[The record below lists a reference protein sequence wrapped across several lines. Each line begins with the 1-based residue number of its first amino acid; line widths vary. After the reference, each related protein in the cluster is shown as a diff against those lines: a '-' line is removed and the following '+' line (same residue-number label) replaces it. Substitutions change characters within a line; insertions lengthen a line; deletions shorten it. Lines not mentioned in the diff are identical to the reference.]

1 MQLTFVSQ
9 KNDAAS
15 SSGSDSSDDD
25 SEDDSSDDEE
35 EVKPKTEEPSKKRK
49 AEEAVE
55 KTPKKTKVMVDGEE
69 KEASGNLFIGNLSWN
84 VDEEWLMKEFEEFG
98 ELAGCRIITDRES
111 GRSKGYGYVE
121 FKDVSSGI
129 TALEAKNGADLD
141 GRNIRIDF
149 STPRPPRNDA
159 GGTPQQRSF
168 DRAKQF
174 GDSTSQ
180 PSTTLFVGNIAFS
193 ADEDTVTE
201 AFQEFGTIKSVRMPT
216 DRDTGDPKGF
226 GYVEFYTLDEA
237 KAAFDGMTG
246 QTIAG
251 RSIRVDYSQ
260 PRSNDSPRG
269 GGFGGGRG
277 GGRGRGGDRGGRG
290 GRGGFNDRGRGGR
303 GGGRG
308 GGSFN
313 RGGFG
318 DFSGKK
324 TTF

>member
-1 MQLTFVSQ
+1 
-9 KNDAAS
+9 
-15 SSGSDSSDDD
+15 
-25 SEDDSSDDEE
+25 
-35 EVKPKTEEPSKKRK
+35 
-49 AEEAVE
+49 
-55 KTPKKTKVMVDGEE
+55 MVDGEE

-84 VDEEWLMKEFEEFG
+84 VDEEWLTQEFEGFG
-98 ELAGCRIITDRES
+98 ELAGVRIITDRES

-121 FKDVSSGI
+121 FKETSCGI
-129 TALEAKNGADLD
+129 AALQAKNGADLD
-141 GRNIRIDF
+141 GRSIRVDF
-149 STPRPPRNDA
+149 SAPRPPRNDS
-159 GGTPQQRSF
+159 GTPQQRSF

-174 GDSTSQ
+174 GDSASQ
-180 PSTTLFVGNIAFS
+180 PSTTLFVGNIAFG
-193 ADEDTVTE
+193 ADEAAVTE
-201 AFQEFGTIKSVRMPT
+201 AFEGFGTIKSVRLPT
-216 DRDTGDPKGF
+216 DRESGDPKGF

-237 KAAFDGMTG
+237 KAAYEGMTG
-246 QTIAG
+246 EMIAG
-251 RSIRVDYSQ
+251 RPIRVDYSQ

-269 GGFGGGRG
+269 GFGGGRG
-277 GGRGRGGDRGGRG
+277 GGRGRGGFGDRGGRGG